1 MNNQDNHMKLQ
12 KKSLILISLVFFM
25 SSLMFLKGCKSP
37 EDASVETSSQ
47 DAGTD
52 NTDETNNGTSSRCE
66 FATSNVS
73 ESSIPADNQS
83 QKAFRLLLQSTFGP
97 QKKDL
102 DRILEIG
109 ETSWIDEQLQY
120 ASAYDLVGDNLTT
133 NLEHYKEIAKT
144 AEPSTYS
151 DNASFNN
158 NFHGR
163 TADYQTAAWFA
174 KALHAPDQLRYRVA
188 FALSEL
194 LVVSGSKQ
202 RTRFRGDSLAYYDD
216 ILAKNAFGNFRDLL
230 NEVTLSPAMGI
241 FLSHQGNK
249 KYMSNTKTHPD
260 ENFAREVMQ
269 LFSLGLWKMHDNGSA
284 VESGGTLV
292 PAYTQDDVEQ
302 LARVMTGYDLV
313 GNSRYGRTH
322 RGAGEEWSTPMEFTG
337 TWHDF
342 DNKSFLSKTINEDSD
357 NASSPTDLKNALDII
372 FNHQNV
378 GPHVAKHLIMRLVTS
393 NPTAAYIERVAQ
405 KFNDNGSGVRGDLK
419 AVVRAVL
426 TDDEA
431 RGTEYQTN
439 KNFGKAK
446 EPLLAWTQFLRAFD
460 VKPIDG
466 WKSRDNATMNN
477 TYNFPWMETILGQA
491 PLRSDTVFNFFSPD
505 FIPAND
511 HFSESCMVAPD
522 LQIQSDTILIKF
534 NNYISNAFQIHE
546 KNKIEDKGDN
556 LTSFGNS
563 RKSNQFNYYINV
575 DEELDVFE
583 QALDGDKNGDFAGLS
598 DKNDPKKS
606 EAVVEFLKHLDL
618 KLTGGKLPSEYHDAI
633 KEHLLTVNWGSS
645 NNKTEALAII
655 RDAVMLI
662 VTSSQFM
669 IQK

>member
-1 MNNQDNHMKLQ
+1 MKLQ

-337 TWHDF
+337 TYHDF

-357 NASSPTDLKNALDII
+357 NVSSPTDLKNALDII

-505 FIPAND
+505 FVPAND

-633 KEHLLTVNWGSS
+633 KEHLLTVNWNSS

>member
-1 MNNQDNHMKLQ
+1 MNKRDNLKKLQ
-12 KKSLILISLVFFM
+12 KNSFILITLIFFI
-25 SSLMFLKGCKSP
+25 SSLMFIKGCKSP
-37 EDASVETSSQ
+37 EDPSVETSGH
-47 DAGTD
+47 DTGD
-52 NTDETNNGTSSRCE
+52 NNVTSSRCE
-66 FATSNVS
+66 FATLNVS
-73 ESSIPADNQS
+73 ESSVPADNQS

-109 ETSWIDEQLQY
+109 ETAWIDEQLQY

-194 LVVSGSKQ
+194 LVVSGAKQ

-313 GNSRYGRTH
+313 GNSKYGRTH

-357 NASSPTDLKNALDII
+357 NVSSPTDLKNALDII

-393 NPTAAYIERVAQ
+393 NPSAAYIERVAQ

-460 VKPIDG
+460 VKPLDG

-505 FIPAND
+505 FVPANN

-534 NNYISNAFQIHE
+534 NNYISNAFQIFE
-546 KNKIEDKGDN
+546 KNKIVDKGDN

-563 RKSNQFNYYINV
+563 RKSTQFNYYINV

-606 EAVVEFLKHLDL
+606 EAIVEFLKHLDT
-618 KLTGGKLPSEYHDAI
+618 KLTGGKLPTEYHDVI
-633 KEHLLTVNWGSS
+633 KEHLLTVNWSSS
-645 NNKTEALAII
+645 NNKREALAII

>member
-1 MNNQDNHMKLQ
+1 MKLLN
-12 KKSLILISLVFFM
+12 KLIKLISQVLFISCLIFF
-25 SSLMFLKGCKSP
+25 LGCKTP
-37 EDASVETSSQ
+37 EDASVETSKQSS
-47 DAGTD
+47 DTNND
-52 NTDETNNGTSSRCE
+52 DETSNEIASRCE
-66 FATSNVS
+66 FATSNIS
-73 ESSIPADNQS
+73 QASIEADNQS

-102 DRILEIG
+102 DKIIQIG
-109 ETSWIDEQLQY
+109 ESAWIDEQLQHS
-120 ASAYDLVGDNLTT
+120 SAYDVIGDNLST
-133 NLEHYKEIAKT
+133 NLEHYKKIALM

-163 TADYQTAAWFA
+163 TSDYQTAAWFE

-194 LVVSGSKQ
+194 LVVSGAKQ

-216 ILAKNAFGNFRDLL
+216 ILAKNTFGNFRDLL
-230 NEVTLSPAMGI
+230 NEVSLSPAMGI

-249 KYMSNTKTHPD
+249 KFMSKTKTHPD

-284 VESGGTLV
+284 VESGGDLV
-292 PAYTQDDVEQ
+292 PAYTQEDVEQ

-313 GNSRYGRTH
+313 GNSNYGKTH

-337 TWHDF
+337 SWHDF
-342 DNKSFLSKTINEDSD
+342 DNKSFLSKSVSEESD
-357 NASSPTDLKNALDII
+357 NASSPTDFKNALDII
-372 FNHQNV
+372 FNHKNV

-393 NPTAAYIERVAQ
+393 NPSAAYIERVAQ
-405 KFNDNGSGVRGDLK
+405 KFNDNGSGVRGELK
-419 AVVRAVL
+419 AVVKAVL

-466 WKSRDNATMNN
+466 WKSRDNATMSN
-477 TYNFPWMETILGQA
+477 TYNFPWMESILGQA

-505 FIPAND
+505 FVPAND

-534 NNYISNAFQIHE
+534 NNYISNAFQMQE
-546 KNKIEDKGDN
+546 KNKILDKGQ
-556 LTSFGNS
+556 TIESFGQS
-563 RKSNQFNYYINV
+563 RKSNHFNYYINV
-575 DEELDVFE
+575 DEELAVFE
-583 QALDGDKNGDFAGLS
+583 QALDGDQNGDFQGLTVH
-598 DKNDPKKS
+598 KDPKKTD
-606 EAVVEFLKHLDL
+606 AIDALLIHLDV
-618 KLTGGKLPSEYHDAI
+618 KLTGGILPTSYHGVI
-633 KEHLLTVNWGSS
+633 KDHLLTVNWNSS
-645 NNKTEALAII
+645 RNKTEALAII

-662 VTSSQFM
+662 VTSSQYM

>member
-1 MNNQDNHMKLQ
+1 MKLQ

-66 FATSNVS
+66 FATLNVS

-357 NASSPTDLKNALDII
+357 NVSSPTDLKNALDII

-633 KEHLLTVNWGSS
+633 KEHLLTVNWNSS

>member
-1 MNNQDNHMKLQ
+1 MKLQ
-12 KKSLILISLVFFM
+12 KKSLILVSLVFLM
-25 SSLMFLKGCKSP
+25 SSLVFLKGCKNP
-37 EDASVETSSQ
+37 EDATVETSSENP
-47 DAGTD
+47 GTE
-52 NTDETNNGTSSRCE
+52 NTDGTSSRCE

-73 ESSIPADNQS
+73 QTSLPADNQS
-83 QKAFRLLLQSTFGP
+83 QKAFRLLLQATFGP

-102 DRILEIG
+102 ERILEIG
-109 ETSWIDEQLQY
+109 ETEWIDEQLQY

-133 NLEHYKEIAKT
+133 NLEHYKEIAKA

-313 GNSRYGRTH
+313 GNSKYGRTH

-357 NASSPTDLKNALDII
+357 NVSSPTDLKNALDII

-393 NPTAAYIERVAQ
+393 NPSAAYIERVAQ

-460 VKPIDG
+460 VKPLDG
-466 WKSRDNATMNN
+466 WKSRTNAKMSNV
-477 TYNFPWMETILGQA
+477 YNFPWMETVLGQA

-505 FIPAND
+505 FVPAD
-511 HFSESCMVAPD
+511 SHFDNESMVAPE

-534 NNYISNAFQIHE
+534 NNYISNAFQIFE
-546 KNKIEDKGDN
+546 KNKIVDKGDN

-563 RKSNQFNYYINV
+563 RKSSQFNYYINV

-598 DKNDPKKS
+598 EKDDPKKS
-606 EAVVEFLKHLDL
+606 EAVVELLKHLDL
-618 KLTGGKLPSEYHDAI
+618 KLTGGKLPTEYHDAI
-633 KEHLLTVNWGSS
+633 KEHLLTVNWNSS
-645 NNKTEALAII
+645 KNKTEALAII

>member
-1 MNNQDNHMKLQ
+1 MKLQ
-12 KKSLILISLVFFM
+12 KKSLILIFLVFFM

-66 FATSNVS
+66 FATLNVS

-163 TADYQTAAWFA
+163 TADYQTAAWFS

-337 TWHDF
+337 TYHDF

-357 NASSPTDLKNALDII
+357 NVSSPTDLKNALDII

-633 KEHLLTVNWGSS
+633 KEHLLTVNWNSS

>member
-1 MNNQDNHMKLQ
+1 MKLQ

-73 ESSIPADNQS
+73 EFSIPADNQS
-83 QKAFRLLLQSTFGP
+83 QKAFRLLLQATFGP

-269 LFSLGLWKMHDNGSA
+269 LFSLGLWEMHDNGSA

-357 NASSPTDLKNALDII
+357 NVSSPTDLKNALDII

-378 GPHVAKHLIMRLVTS
+378 GPHVAKHLIMMLVTS
-393 NPTAAYIERVAQ
+393 NPTAAYIERVTQ

-546 KNKIEDKGDN
+546 KNKIMDKGDN

-583 QALDGDKNGDFAGLS
+583 QALDGDKNGNFAGLS
-598 DKNDPKKS
+598 DNNDPKKS

-633 KEHLLTVNWGSS
+633 KEHLLTVNWNSS
-645 NNKTEALAII
+645 KNKTEALAII

>member
-337 TWHDF
+337 TYHDF
-342 DNKSFLSKTINEDSD
+342 DNKSFLSKTISEDSD
-357 NASSPTDLKNALDII
+357 NVSSPTDLKNALDII

-446 EPLLAWTQFLRAFD
+446 EPLLAWTQILRAFD

-505 FIPAND
+505 FVPAND

-563 RKSNQFNYYINV
+563 RKSNQFNYYISV

-633 KEHLLTVNWGSS
+633 KEHLLTVNWNSS
-645 NNKTEALAII
+645 KNKTEALAII

>member
-1 MNNQDNHMKLQ
+1 M
-12 KKSLILISLVFFM
+12 LISLVFFM

-73 ESSIPADNQS
+73 EFSIPADNQS
-83 QKAFRLLLQSTFGP
+83 QKAFRLLLQATFGP

-249 KYMSNTKTHPD
+249 KYMSKTKTHPD

-357 NASSPTDLKNALDII
+357 NVSSPTDLKNALDII

-546 KNKIEDKGDN
+546 KNKIMDKGDN

-633 KEHLLTVNWGSS
+633 KEHLLTVNWNSS
-645 NNKTEALAII
+645 KNKTEALAII

>member
-1 MNNQDNHMKLQ
+1 MKLQ
-12 KKSLILISLVFFM
+12 KKSLILISLLFFM
-25 SSLMFLKGCKSP
+25 SSLMFLKGCKNP
-37 EDASVETSSQ
+37 EDATAETSSENP
-47 DAGTD
+47 GTD
-52 NTDETNNGTSSRCE
+52 NNDETNNGTSSRCV

-73 ESSIPADNQS
+73 ETSLSADNQS
-83 QKAFRLLLQSTFGP
+83 QKAFRLLLQATFGP

-102 DRILEIG
+102 ERIIEIG
-109 ETSWIDEQLQY
+109 ETAWIEEQLNY
-120 ASAYDLVGDNLTT
+120 DSAYQTQNDSNCS
-133 NLEHYKEIAKT
+133 NLERYREIAKM
-144 AEPSTYS
+144 AEPETYT
-151 DNASFNN
+151 DNTSFNN

-163 TADYQTAAWFA
+163 TADYQSSAWFE

-194 LVVSGSKQ
+194 LVVSGAKQ
-202 RTRFRGDSLAYYDD
+202 RTRFRGDSLAFYDD

-249 KYMSNTKTHPD
+249 KYMSKTKTHPD

-313 GNSRYGRTH
+313 GNSKYGRTH

-337 TWHDF
+337 DWHDF

-357 NASSPTDLKNALDII
+357 NVSSPTDLKNALDII

-460 VKPIDG
+460 VKPLDG
-466 WKSRDNATMNN
+466 WKSRTNAKMSNV
-477 TYNFPWMETILGQA
+477 YNFPWMETVLGQA

-505 FIPAND
+505 FVPAD
-511 HFSESCMVAPD
+511 SHFDNESMVAPE

-534 NNYISNAFQIHE
+534 NNYISNAFQIFE
-546 KNKIEDKGDN
+546 KNKIVDKGDD

-563 RKSNQFNYYINV
+563 RKSTQFNYYINV
-575 DEELDVFE
+575 DEDLDVFE

-598 DKNDPKKS
+598 EKDDPKKS
-606 EAVVEFLKHLDL
+606 LAIVELLKHLDM
-618 KLTGGKLPSEYHDAI
+618 KLTGGKLPTEYHDVI
-633 KEHLLTVNWGSS
+633 KVHLLTVNWNSS
-645 NNKTEALAII
+645 NNKREALAII

>member
-1 MNNQDNHMKLQ
+1 
-12 KKSLILISLVFFM
+12 
-25 SSLMFLKGCKSP
+25 
-37 EDASVETSSQ
+37 
-47 DAGTD
+47 
-52 NTDETNNGTSSRCE
+52 
-66 FATSNVS
+66 
-73 ESSIPADNQS
+73 
-83 QKAFRLLLQSTFGP
+83 
-97 QKKDL
+97 
-102 DRILEIG
+102 
-109 ETSWIDEQLQY
+109 
-120 ASAYDLVGDNLTT
+120 
-133 NLEHYKEIAKT
+133 
-144 AEPSTYS
+144 
-151 DNASFNN
+151 
-158 NFHGR
+158 
-163 TADYQTAAWFA
+163 
-174 KALHAPDQLRYRVA
+174 
-188 FALSEL
+188 
-194 LVVSGSKQ
+194 
-202 RTRFRGDSLAYYDD
+202 
-216 ILAKNAFGNFRDLL
+216 
-230 NEVTLSPAMGI
+230 
-241 FLSHQGNK
+241 
-249 KYMSNTKTHPD
+249 
-260 ENFAREVMQ
+260 
-269 LFSLGLWKMHDNGSA
+269 
-284 VESGGTLV
+284 
-292 PAYTQDDVEQ
+292 
-302 LARVMTGYDLV
+302 
-313 GNSRYGRTH
+313 
-322 RGAGEEWSTPMEFTG
+322 
-337 TWHDF
+337 
-342 DNKSFLSKTINEDSD
+342 
-357 NASSPTDLKNALDII
+357 
-372 FNHQNV
+372 
-378 GPHVAKHLIMRLVTS
+378 MRLVTS

>member
-1 MNNQDNHMKLQ
+1 MKLQ

-25 SSLMFLKGCKSP
+25 SSLVFLKGCKNP
-37 EDASVETSSQ
+37 EDAAVESNSENS
-47 DAGTD
+47 GTD
-52 NTDETNNGTSSRCE
+52 NADETNNGTSSRCE

-73 ESSIPADNQS
+73 ETSLPADNQS
-83 QKAFRLLLQSTFGP
+83 QKAFRLLLQATFGP

-102 DRILEIG
+102 ERIIEIG
-109 ETSWIDEQLQY
+109 ETSWIEEQLNY
-120 ASAYDLVGDNLTT
+120 DSAYQTQNDSNCS
-133 NLEHYKEIAKT
+133 NLERYREIAKM
-144 AEPSTYS
+144 AEPETYT
-151 DNASFNN
+151 DNTSFNN

-163 TADYQTAAWFA
+163 TADYQSSAWFE

-194 LVVSGSKQ
+194 LVVSGAKQ

-313 GNSRYGRTH
+313 GNSKYGRTH

-357 NASSPTDLKNALDII
+357 NVSSPTDLKNALDII

-393 NPTAAYIERVAQ
+393 NPSAAYIERVAQ

-460 VKPIDG
+460 VKPLDG
-466 WKSRDNATMNN
+466 WKSRTNAKMSNV
-477 TYNFPWMETILGQA
+477 YNFPWMETVLGQA

-505 FIPAND
+505 FVPAD
-511 HFSESCMVAPD
+511 SHFDNESMVAPE

-534 NNYISNAFQIHE
+534 NNYISNAFQIFE
-546 KNKIEDKGDN
+546 KNKIVDKGDN

-563 RKSNQFNYYINV
+563 RKSTQFNYYINV

-598 DKNDPKKS
+598 EKDDPKKS
-606 EAVVEFLKHLDL
+606 VAIVELLKHLDM
-618 KLTGGKLPSEYHDAI
+618 KLTGGKLPTEYHDVI
-633 KEHLLTVNWGSS
+633 KEHLLTVNWSSS
-645 NNKTEALAII
+645 NNKREALAII

>member
-1 MNNQDNHMKLQ
+1 MKFQ

-25 SSLMFLKGCKSP
+25 SSLVFLKGCKNP
-37 EDASVETSSQ
+37 EDAAVESNSENS
-47 DAGTD
+47 GTD
-52 NTDETNNGTSSRCE
+52 NADETNNGTSSRCE

-73 ESSIPADNQS
+73 ETSLPADNQS
-83 QKAFRLLLQSTFGP
+83 QKAFRLLLQATFGP

-102 DRILEIG
+102 ERIIEIG
-109 ETSWIDEQLQY
+109 ETAWIEEQLNY
-120 ASAYDLVGDNLTT
+120 DSAYQTQNDSNCS
-133 NLEHYKEIAKT
+133 NLERYREIAKM
-144 AEPSTYS
+144 AEPETYT
-151 DNASFNN
+151 DNTSFNN

-163 TADYQTAAWFA
+163 TADYQSSAWFE

-194 LVVSGSKQ
+194 LVVSGAKQ

-313 GNSRYGRTH
+313 GNSKYGRTH

-357 NASSPTDLKNALDII
+357 NVSSPTDLKNALDII

-393 NPTAAYIERVAQ
+393 NPSAAYIERVAQ
-405 KFNDNGSGVRGDLK
+405 KFNDNGSGVKGDLK

-460 VKPIDG
+460 VKPLDG
-466 WKSRDNATMNN
+466 WKSRTNAKMSNV
-477 TYNFPWMETILGQA
+477 YNFPWMETVLGQA

-505 FIPAND
+505 FVPAD
-511 HFSESCMVAPD
+511 SHFDNESMVAPE

-534 NNYISNAFQIHE
+534 NNYISNAFQIFE
-546 KNKIEDKGDN
+546 KNKIVDKGDD

-583 QALDGDKNGDFAGLS
+583 LALDGDKNGDFAGLS
-598 DKNDPKKS
+598 DNNDPKKS
-606 EAVVEFLKHLDL
+606 EAVVELLKHLDL
-618 KLTGGKLPSEYHDAI
+618 KLTGGKLPTEYHDVI
-633 KEHLLTVNWGSS
+633 KEHLLTVNWNSS
-645 NNKTEALAII
+645 KNKTEALAII

>member
-1 MNNQDNHMKLQ
+1 MEKYNKFMKFSVQILLIICLIFFFILNISSCLRSDNSSSDTVNNNSD
-12 KKSLILISLVFFM
+12 
-25 SSLMFLKGCKSP
+25 G
-37 EDASVETSSQ
+37 
-47 DAGTD
+47 
-52 NTDETNNGTSSRCE
+52 RCE
-66 FATSNVS
+66 FALTNSSQNS
-73 ESSIPADNQS
+73 IESDNQS

-102 DRILEIG
+102 DRVIQIG

-120 ASAYDLVGDNLTT
+120 SSAYDAAGDNLTT
-133 NLEHYKEIAKT
+133 NLEHYKIIARM

-151 DNASFNN
+151 DNTSSFNN
-158 NFHGR
+158 NYHGR
-163 TADYQTAAWFA
+163 TSDYQTAAWFE

-194 LVVSGSKQ
+194 LVVSGAKQ

-216 ILAKNAFGNFRDLL
+216 ILAKNAFSNFRDLL
-230 NEVTLSPAMGI
+230 NEVTLSPAMGV

-249 KYMSNTKTHPD
+249 KYMSQSKTHPD
-260 ENFAREVMQ
+260 ENFAREIMQ
-269 LFSLGLWKMHDNGSA
+269 LFSLGLWKMNDDSSA
-284 VESGGTLV
+284 VKTGGELV
-292 PAYTQDDVEQ
+292 PAYTQEDVEQ

-313 GNSRYGRTH
+313 GNSKYGKTH
-322 RGAGEEWSTPMEFTG
+322 RGDGEEWATPMEFTG
-337 TWHDF
+337 SWHDF
-342 DNKSFLSKTINEDSD
+342 DNKSFLSKSINAESE
-357 NASSPTDLKNALDII
+357 NVSSPTDLKNALDII

-378 GPHVAKHLIMRLVTS
+378 GPHVAKHFIMRMVTS
-393 NPTAAYIERVAQ
+393 NPSAEYIERVSQ
-405 KFNDNGSGVRGDLK
+405 VFNDNGSNVRGDLK
-419 AVVRAVL
+419 AVVKAVL

-431 RGTEYQTN
+431 RGNEYKTN

-446 EPLLAWTQFLRAFD
+446 EILLAWTQFLRAFD

-466 WKSRDNATMNN
+466 WKSRDNATMTN
-477 TYNFPWMETILGQA
+477 TYNFPWLESTLGQA

-505 FIPAND
+505 FVPANN

-522 LQIQSDTILIKF
+522 LQIQSDTILINF
-534 NNYISNAFQIHE
+534 NNYISNAFQVFE
-546 KNKIEDKGDN
+546 KNKIVDN
-556 LTSFGNS
+556 GGNLASFGKS
-563 RKSNQFNYYINV
+563 RKSTQFNYYINV

-606 EAVVEFLKHLDL
+606 EAIVEFLKHLDF
-618 KLTGGKLPSEYHDAI
+618 KLTGGKLPTEYHDVI
-633 KEHLLTVNWGSS
+633 KEHLLTVNWNSS
-645 NNKTEALAII
+645 KNKTEALAII